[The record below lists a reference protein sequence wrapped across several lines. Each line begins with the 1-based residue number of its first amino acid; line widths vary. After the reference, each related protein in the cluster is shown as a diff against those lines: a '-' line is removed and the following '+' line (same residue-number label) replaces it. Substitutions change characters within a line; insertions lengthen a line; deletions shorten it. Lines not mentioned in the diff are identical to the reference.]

1 MPTEGTTVPSAAA
14 DPALIPTSDSG
25 RHLEAAA
32 PPPVPM
38 QPEDSIR
45 RPHLLQPEEDLA
57 EPSGLLAPPHLPDAV
72 PAEHRTI
79 DENFDHL
86 LATLHANRPAD
97 DLQIVRDAW
106 AFCIQQHEGQKRASG
121 EPYIIHPLAVGQ
133 VLAEMKMDST
143 AIAAG
148 LLHDAVEDT
157 PVTSP
162 EIARRFG
169 DQVAHIVEGVTKLD
183 KIKFANKEDHQA
195 ENIRKMLLAMVTDI
209 RVVLIKMADRLHN
222 MRTLGALRPDKQ
234 ARIARE
240 TLDIYAP
247 LAHRL
252 GMGKL
257 RGEFEDLSF
266 RYVDPEA
273 YDHLSSEIGKLR
285 ARGGEQFLTTV
296 VRKLESELKR
306 HGLPGRVEF
315 RTKRLYSIQQKLPA
329 AAAGEPIDV
338 AQVHDLYAVRIITET
353 MQDCYALLG
362 LVQNLWRPVPGR
374 IKDFIA
380 MPRPNGYKSLHTTL
394 VADGG
399 HQFEVQIR
407 TEEMH
412 RIAEDGIAAHWKY
425 KANETVSAKDE
436 QRLAWVRQLM
446 EWQREM
452 SDPNEFMSTL
462 KIDLY
467 PEEVYTF
474 TPKGKVVVLPK
485 DASPIDFAYTIH
497 TEVGHTTV
505 AAKVNGRIVPLRHR
519 LRNGDIVEITTQAGH
534 TPSRDWL
541 TFAKS
546 SRARNKIKHWLNE
559 HQRERA
565 IEIGTKLLEREARK
579 FDVSLRKLTDDDYTR
594 VANEYGLG
602 GQQDLVAG
610 IGFGKYS
617 ARQTLNRLVPGSTA
631 PGNESD
637 PGSLGAA
644 LKPGAPFFPT
654 ASSSERVGSNAPGT
668 ADPSTPSKA
677 GTGYGQMSEDAKRVY
692 FGKGTESLQVEG
704 QNDLLIYRA
713 RCCNPI
719 RGEEIVGYVT
729 RGKGVAVHA
738 RTCSNVQNLLYESDR
753 RIQVEWSPTPE
764 DLANQL
770 RKQQTTSKAARFA
783 TAEPTTVAP
792 DATSAVAP
800 MRRATDS
807 LVSPNAD
814 VVVPSNAEAVV
825 TSNNDAIAAP
835 KVFVA
840 DDPQSATAPMPLES
854 APDQQRSPAHPDH
867 ATPTPAT
874 PARVDALSP
883 SPVPTPTNVPPRRTT
898 DTAAQ
903 AHLPSEKV
911 DTLKAGAT
919 PPLTQDVETTQR
931 VSRMAGQ
938 SEVRQAAS
946 STKPTRF
953 PVRLVI
959 TCDDRSGML
968 KQLTATISDDDTNIR
983 SVDSKPNPDRIT
995 ANVEFVIETLDLSHL
1010 TKLTA
1015 NLRRLPGVRE
1025 VHRVSKL

>member
-1 MPTEGTTVPSAAA
+1 MPSEGTAVPSAAS
-14 DPALIPTSDSG
+14 ALIPTSDSG
-25 RHLEAAA
+25 RNLEAAA

-45 RPHLLQPEEDLA
+45 RPQMLQDADDLA
-57 EPSGLLAPPHLPDAV
+57 EPSGLLAPVAVPVPNGVASAAYLPDSA
-72 PAEHRTI
+72 PAQTRTI
-79 DENFDHL
+79 DENFERL
-86 LATLHANRPAD
+86 LTTLHSNRPAD
-97 DLQIVRDAW
+97 DLNIVREAW
-106 AFCIQQHEGQKRASG
+106 QFCMQQHEGQKRASG
-121 EPYIIHPLAVGQ
+121 EPYIIHPLEVGQ

-157 PVTSP
+157 DVTSP

-169 DQVAHIVEGVTKLD
+169 EQVAHIVEGVTKLD

-266 RYVDPEA
+266 RYVDPDA
-273 YDHLSSEIGKLR
+273 YEHLSSEIGKLR

-296 VRKLESELKR
+296 VQRLENELKR

-425 KANETVSAKDE
+425 KANESVSAKDE

-485 DASPIDFAYTIH
+485 DASPVDFAYTIH

-505 AAKVNGRIVPLRHR
+505 GAKVNGRIVPLRHR

-565 IEIGTKLLEREARK
+565 IEIGSKLLEREARK
-579 FDVSLRKLTDDDYTR
+579 FDVSLKKVTEDDYTR

-631 PGNESD
+631 PGND
-637 PGSLGAA
+637 PEAATAELGTA
-644 LKPGAPFFPT
+644 KPGTVAAT
-654 ASSSERVGSNAPGT
+654 SSLATMPDQAR
-668 ADPSTPSKA
+668 
-677 GTGYGQMSEDAKRVY
+677 RVY
-692 FGKGTESLQVEG
+692 FGKGSESLQVEG

-764 DLANQL
+764 DMAEQL
-770 RKQQTTSKAARFA
+770 RKSQTSSKAARFA
-783 TAEPTTVAP
+783 VPEAGGSVQGAGLPVGQAP
-792 DATSAVAP
+792 LPAAKNGVKAGENRRSTDPGNVSAASGAVDAASVP
-800 MRRATDS
+800 KRRATD
-807 LVSPNAD
+807 VAAA
-814 VVVPSNAEAVV
+814 VVPVQP
-825 TSNNDAIAAP
+825 AAP
-835 KVFVA
+835 KVDA
-840 DDPQSATAPMPLES
+840 PQAAALASTPPIAGSVRPAGEVES
-854 APDQQRSPAHPDH
+854 
-867 ATPTPAT
+867 
-874 PARVDALSP
+874 
-883 SPVPTPTNVPPRRTT
+883 PRRG
-898 DTAAQ
+898 D
-903 AHLPSEKV
+903 
-911 DTLKAGAT
+911 G
-919 PPLTQDVETTQR
+919 R
-931 VSRMAGQ
+931 
-938 SEVRQAAS
+938 SEVRQAVN
-946 STKPTRF
+946 TPKPTRF

-983 SVDSKPNPDRIT
+983 SVETKPNADGIT

-1015 NLRRLPGVRE
+1015 NLRRLPGIRE